1 MKELLS
7 ELSAFVDIKNDIK
20 QNLILTQEYRKR
32 QTDLNGDITKYQ
44 SMDKEVISISL
55 FKKINRKD
63 HLAQL
68 RSQLEDVVPL
78 DSRSTPTWK
87 LCRR

>member
-20 QNLILTQEYRKR
+20 QNLVLTQEYRKR
-32 QTDLNGDITKYQ
+32 QTDLMGDITKYT
-44 SMDKEVISISL
+44 SMDKDVISLGL
-55 FKKINRKD
+55 FKKVARKE

-68 RSQLEDVVPL
+68 NTQLEDV
-78 DSRSTPTWK
+78 SSSS
-87 LCRR
+87 